1 MLPFIGIW
9 FVMEVAKLVCND
21 WTDVH
26 ERHLLMW
33 IAQSSYIIYLFHTT
47 FEGLVK
53 AVLKKLLI
61 DSNVWYVFIP
71 SAILVIFSGVIIPM
85 LLYRFVLKKHRIT
98 KLLFGL

>member
-1 MLPFIGIW
+1 MECFLLNAMLPFIGIW

-47 FEGLVK
+47 FEG
-53 AVLKKLLI
+53 
-61 DSNVWYVFIP
+61 
-71 SAILVIFSGVIIPM
+71 FSEGGTEEIAD
-85 LLYRFVLKKHRIT
+85 
-98 KLLFGL
+98 

>member
-1 MLPFIGIW
+1 MDSA
-9 FVMEVAKLVCND
+9 VKLY
-21 WTDVH
+21 
-26 ERHLLMW
+26 HL
-33 IAQSSYIIYLFHTT
+33 SFSTT

-53 AVLKKLLI
+53 AVLRKLLI

>member
-1 MLPFIGIW
+1 MDISPII
-9 FVMEVAKLVCND
+9 
-21 WTDVH
+21 TDKFRYLHH
-26 ERHLLMW
+26 EPNSNERQH
-33 IAQSSYIIYLFHTT
+33 SIYLFHTT

-53 AVLKKLLI
+53 AVLRKLLI